1 MLDFTLQVLLHCL
14 QSLQIELESLF
25 RQLTMVIIQLVF
37 KISGNTLEFLLAITL
52 EWQPCG

>member
-1 MLDFTLQVLLHCL
+1 MLDFTPQVLLHCL
-14 QSLQIELESLF
+14 QSLQIELENLF
-25 RQLTMVIIQLVF
+25 HQSTMVIIQLVF